1 MVITFPLYIIG
12 MPGSGKST
20 ISKSLSHRLKMSL
33 IDTDHF
39 IETQEGV
46 TIKDMFEN
54 KGEAYFRNLETQT
67 LQTLKDFKG
76 IISTGG
82 GIVLNPLHC
91 DIMKLGYVIYIDTSL
106 KLLKERLSKDNQR
119 PQTIINHV
127 DKLYEQRDT
136 LYRSCAHLIVS
147 NNASMDETIETIMK
161 HLEASYGNT
170 HYTWT

>member
-20 ISKSLSHRLKMSL
+20 ISKSLSHRLNMSL

-39 IETQEGV
+39 IETQERM
-46 TIKDMFEN
+46 TIKDIFEL
-54 KGEAYFRNLETQT
+54 KGEAYFRHLETQT
-67 LQTLKDFKG
+67 LQTLNNFKG

-91 DIMKLGYVIYIDTSL
+91 DIMKLGYVIYIDTSVTH
-106 KLLKERLSKDNQR
+106 LKERLSKDNQR
-119 PQTIINHV
+119 PQRIINQL
-127 DKLYEQRDT
+127 DKLYEQRDI

-147 NNASMDETIETIMK
+147 NNTSIEETIETILK

-170 HYTWT
+170 HYSWT